1 MDLARRCTA
10 MVHFARRWYENARR
24 WLFVMCILNSLFT
37 CFSGPGALPIQMM
50 TRGFCQAQL
59 DKLHQIPE
67 YLEVIE
73 DDGEPLPIQPQ
84 QVTSQE
90 EAPSKQKE
98 GPPAKKT
105 RSTTGKKSVLQQ
117 KTRTKVKEWL
127 QANPAEAPGRSWAA
141 AG

>member
-1 MDLARRCTA
+1 ML
-10 MVHFARRWYENARR
+10 
-24 WLFVMCILNSLFT
+24 LT

-67 YLEVIE
+67 YLDVIADE
-73 DDGEPLPIQPQ
+73 GEPLPIQPQ
-84 QVTSQE
+84 QGTSE
-90 EAPSKQKE
+90 EAPSKEKE

-117 KTRTKVKEWL
+117 KTRTKVKSGFRPTQL
-127 QANPAEAPGRSWAA
+127 KHLAGVGQQQAEPYNLGDMKQVLELVDFPDP
-141 AG
+141 